1 MKSENHEICQY
12 VMISYMMAMVKF
24 EKVLNI
30 LSNTM
35 FRNRSISQQESYSWA
50 VFNQIWSQSDEVK
63 LWFDY

>member
-35 FRNRSISQQESYSWA
+35 FRNRSISQQESYS
-50 VFNQIWSQSDEVK
+50 
-63 LWFDY
+63 